1 MAATLVEVG
10 SGSGFGIGD
19 EPNLTK
25 KKILYYP
32 SVLDPLGALLSV
44 TLLRHRR
51 KRWRRFVYILALHV
65 SSRFETSH
73 VVGGGGVPHSRIGVE
88 GLLADV
94 GGGGAARCLIQTLAS
109 KVQHVLH

>member
-65 SSRFETSH
+65 SSCFETSPGG
-73 VVGGGGVPHSRIGVE
+73 GGGGVPHSRIGVE
-88 GLLADV
+88 W
-94 GGGGAARCLIQTLAS
+94 RC
-109 KVQHVLH
+109 